1 MAQINNL
8 PQHIRNGKGLGST
21 QVVGWLPI
29 VSIFSNVVPCQ
40 WLFTASGFWGGN

>member
-8 PQHIRNGKGLGST
+8 PEDIQNGSGHGAA

-29 VSIFSNVVPCQ
+29 VCLDYV
-40 WLFTASGFWGGN
+40 